1 MSDFHGARKAQGRE
15 EMAGPWWKWPV
26 FSFQLSS
33 SERGELNSSYGQL
46 QVAVNIKVY
55 IKKSI

>member
-1 MSDFHGARKAQGRE
+1 
-15 EMAGPWWKWPV
+15 MASPWWKWPV

-46 QVAVNIKVY
+46 QVAVTIIVY
-55 IKKSI
+55 IKKINLKTLIFQGAACEP